1 MNTGLIERG
10 RRRVT
15 HFDHIELAMG
25 TGFSFRGISHLE
37 SALTNAAIEK
47 ACAIM
52 HEADET
58 FSLYKPASP
67 LSRLAAGE
75 TSLDK
80 LPAVVAEIWD
90 ECGRLEKLTGG
101 WFCAFTPQH
110 TFDPSGL
117 VKSWAAKRAADS
129 LVASGITDFTL
140 NAGGDIYIADGATE
154 DDSWRVGISKPVSI
168 ASEDSGAL
176 AVVDLR
182 DTSYRGVAT
191 SGSAE
196 RGSHIWNPK
205 NPEQDP
211 AQTLQQITVI
221 ARDVVTA
228 DVWATAAFAE
238 GIDSLR
244 RLHAQPDIE
253 ALAVLADGQ
262 LAATP
267 GFQAL
272 LAK

>member
-1 MNTGLIERG
+1 
-10 RRRVT
+10 
-15 HFDHIELAMG
+15 MG
-25 TGFSFRGISHLE
+25 TGFRFRGISTIDMVD
-37 SALTNAAIEK
+37 TNAAIEK
-47 ACAIM
+47 ACAVM
-52 HEADET
+52 HEADEI
-58 FSLYKPASP
+58 FSLYKKESP

-90 ECGRLEKLTGG
+90 ECERLEKLTDG

-110 TFDPSGL
+110 IFDPSGL
-117 VKSWAAKRAADS
+117 VKSWAAQHAANV
-129 LVASGITDFTL
+129 LTAAGIDDFTL
-140 NAGGDIYIADGATE
+140 NAGGDILVANSTSE
-154 DDSWRVGISKPVSI
+154 DEQWRVGISKPVSI
-168 ASEDSGAL
+168 ASAESDAL
-176 AVVDLR
+176 AVIDLR
-182 DTSYRGVAT
+182 GTNYRGVAT

-205 NPEQDP
+205 NPELDP
-211 AQTLQQITVI
+211 AKALQQITVV
-221 ARDVVTA
+221 ARDIVTA
-228 DVWATAAFAE
+228 DVWATAAYAE
-238 GIDSLR
+238 GIESMR
-244 RLHAQPDIE
+244 RLHAQTDIE

>member
-1 MNTGLIERG
+1 M
-10 RRRVT
+10 
-15 HFDHIELAMG
+15 
-25 TGFSFRGISHLE
+25 
-37 SALTNAAIEK
+37 
-47 ACAIM
+47 
-52 HEADET
+52 
-58 FSLYKPASP
+58 
-67 LSRLAAGE
+67 SRLASGK

-80 LPAVVAEIWD
+80 LPPVVAEIWD
-90 ECGRLEKLTGG
+90 ECERLEKLTGG
-101 WFCAFTPQH
+101 WFCAFTPQN

-117 VKSWAAKRAADS
+117 VKSWAALRAAQS
-129 LVASGITDFTL
+129 LVDAGIDDFTL
-140 NAGGDIYIADGATE
+140 NAGGDIFIADGTTDE
-154 DDSWRVGISKPVSI
+154 DSWRVGISKPVSI
-168 ASEDSGAL
+168 ASAESGAL

-182 DTSYRGVAT
+182 GTVYRGVAT

-205 NPEQDP
+205 NPELDP
-211 AQTLQQITVI
+211 AKSLRQITVI
-221 ARDVVTA
+221 ARDIVTA

-238 GIDSLR
+238 GIDSMR

-253 ALAVLADGQ
+253 ALAVMADGQ

>member
-1 MNTGLIERG
+1 MNR
-10 RRRVT
+10 
-15 HFDHIELAMG
+15 FDHIELAMG
-25 TGFSFRGISHLE
+25 TGFSFRGISRLE
-37 SALTNAAIEK
+37 STATNSAIEA

-58 FSLYKPASP
+58 FSLYKPDSP
-67 LSRLAAGE
+67 VSQLAAGK

-80 LPAVVAEIWD
+80 LPHIVAEIWD
-90 ECGRLEKLTGG
+90 ECERLQKLTGG
-101 WFCAFTPQH
+101 WFCAFTPQN

-129 LVASGITDFTL
+129 MVADGIDDFTL
-140 NAGGDIYIADGATE
+140 NAGGDVFIADGTTDE
-154 DDSWRVGISKPVSI
+154 ESWRVGISKPVSI

-176 AVVDLR
+176 AVIDLR
-182 DTSYRGVAT
+182 GTVYRGVAT

-205 NPEQDP
+205 NPELDP
-211 AQTLQQITVI
+211 AKALQQITVI
-221 ARDVVTA
+221 ARDIVTA
-228 DVWATAAFAE
+228 DIWATAAYAE
-238 GIDSLR
+238 GIDSMR
-244 RLHAQPDIE
+244 RLHAQQDIE

>member
-1 MNTGLIERG
+1 MNN
-10 RRRVT
+10 
-15 HFDHIELAMG
+15 FDHIELAMG
-25 TGFSFRGISHLE
+25 TGFRFRGVSHLE
-37 SALTNAAIEK
+37 SAATNAAIEH

-52 HEADET
+52 HEADEI
-58 FSLYKPASP
+58 FSLYKKESP
-67 LSRLAAGE
+67 VSRLAAGQ

-90 ECGRLEKLTGG
+90 ECERIEKLTGG
-101 WFCAFTPQH
+101 WFCAFTPQN

-129 LVASGITDFTL
+129 MVAAGIDDFTL
-140 NAGGDIYIADGATE
+140 NAGGDIYIADGTSDA
-154 DDSWRVGISKPVSI
+154 DSWRVGISKPVSI
-168 ASEDSGAL
+168 ASEDAGAL
-176 AVVDLR
+176 AVIDLR
-182 DTSYRGVAT
+182 DTVFRGVAT

-205 NPEQDP
+205 NPDQDP
-211 AQTLQQITVI
+211 AKALQQITVI
-221 ARDVVTA
+221 AKDVVIA
-228 DVWATAAFAE
+228 DVWATAAYAE

-244 RLHAQPDIE
+244 RLHAQPDLE
-253 ALAVLADGQ
+253 ALAVMADGQ